1 MPIRANPKLL
11 YVVTEDWLFCLHR
24 LDLAK
29 VAIKNGFEVLVAT
42 KVDKHANEIIE
53 AGVKLFPLPLT
64 RGFQN
69 PFREIRAILELIKLY
84 RREKPDIV
92 HHVALKSIMYGS
104 LGLIFAKVPAVA
116 NSVTGLGHVFSGKT
130 LTITLAC
137 KFMKQVFRLTLPRK
151 NSLVIFQ
158 NAADQEYFLAHKM
171 ATTRQS
177 KIIEGS
183 GVDIERFVPGPEAS
197 GKPVVL
203 LASRMLWEKGVD
215 FFVQAS
221 RYLKQKNVSADFVLA
236 GMVDTQNPDGI
247 PEMQLKN
254 WEREGVIQWW
264 GCRDDMP
271 EVFAKI
277 HIVVLPTFYG
287 EGVPKTLLE
296 AGACGKPI
304 VATDVPGC
312 REVVKS
318 KVNGFLVSPKNFEE
332 LAKAIEIL
340 LSDGGLRREFGKKG
354 RELVVNEFSSEKV
367 TTKTIEAY
375 QELLATCFD

>member
-1 MPIRANPKLL
+1 MPLRANPKLL

-29 VAIKNGFEVLVAT
+29 AAMNNGFDVLVAT
-42 KVDKHANEIIE
+42 KVDKHADEIIE
-53 AGVKLFPLPLT
+53 AGVKLFPLPFT
-64 RGFQN
+64 RGLQN
-69 PFREIRAILELIKLY
+69 PFREIRVILQLVKLY
-84 RREKPDIV
+84 RQEKPDIV

-104 LGLIFAKVPAVA
+104 LGVIFAKVPAVV

-130 LTITLAC
+130 LAITFSCQFL
-137 KFMKQVFRLTLPRK
+137 KQVFRFMLPRK
-151 NSLVIFQ
+151 NSIVIFQ
-158 NAADQEYFLAHKM
+158 NSDDQEYFLAQKM
-171 ATTRQS
+171 ATANQS
-177 KIIEGS
+177 KLIEGS
-183 GVDIERFVPGPEAS
+183 GVNIERFIPSPEAS

-203 LASRMLWEKGVD
+203 LASRMLWEKGVE
-215 FFVQAS
+215 FFIQAS
-221 RYLKQKNVSADFVLA
+221 RYLKQKHVSADFVLA
-236 GMVDTQNPDGI
+236 GMIDAQNPDGI
-247 PEMQLKN
+247 PEVQLKN

-271 EVFAKI
+271 EVFAKT

-312 REVVKS
+312 REVVKNN
-318 KVNGFLVSPKNFEE
+318 VNGFLVSPKNFEE

-340 LSDGGLRREFGKKG
+340 LSDAELRRQFGEKG
-354 RELVVNEFSSEKV
+354 REIVVNDFSSEQV

-375 QELLATCFD
+375 QELLANCID